1 MTGKRMGRTLR
12 CEALESRSL
21 MAADLVTHNF
31 LQPHDV
37 NDDRLVS
44 PVDAL
49 RLINTLNAP
58 TGSTDAIFADVNDDS
73 KLSPLDAL
81 MVINTLNT
89 QTTTVAAQ
97 QARVTG
103 AQQGISARVEL
114 EVEGAKI
121 EMSIRLLGGSP
132 GSSHPV
138 TLDDIAL
145 GTMTID
151 SKGRGRLDL
160 SRGDDNDKDLPL
172 PPSITQL
179 KPEMVLVIGEL
190 VRSNLASLTG
200 TGGNA
205 GGGGTGGGTG
215 GNNQGSSEWLA
226 TPDVLGT
233 MISKA
238 EYEVEV
244 EAGVTKRKFKVEVE
258 RAAAGTS
265 IPILIDDREVATLVV
280 DSLGE
285 GKITLTTDVRDSDEQ
300 LMPADFPTI
309 NDKSVVSIGGA
320 KGTFR
325 KVG

>member
-1 MTGKRMGRTLR
+1 MGRTLR

-21 MAADLVTHNF
+21 MAADLVNHNF

-44 PVDAL
+44 PADAL
-49 RLINTLNAP
+49 RLINSLNAP
-58 TGSTDAIFADVNDDS
+58 TASVDSIFADVNDDS
-73 KLSPLDAL
+73 KLSPIDAL

-89 QTTTVAAQ
+89 QVVTVAAQ

-114 EVEGAKI
+114 EVEGSKI
-121 EMSIRLLGGSP
+121 EMSIRLLGGAP

-138 TLDDIAL
+138 TLDNISL

-190 VRSNLASLTG
+190 VQSNLASLTG
-200 TGGNA
+200 TGGNT
-205 GGGGTGGGTG
+205 GGGTGGGTG
-215 GNNQGSSEWLA
+215 DNNQGSSEWLA

-244 EAGVTKRKFKVEVE
+244 EGGVTKRKFKVEVE

-265 IPILIDDREVATLVV
+265 IPILIDDRQVATLVV
-280 DSLGE
+280 DSQGE
-285 GKITLTTDVRDSDEQ
+285 GKITLTTQVRDSDET
-300 LMPADFPTI
+300 LMPADFPSI
-309 NDKSVVSIGGA
+309 NDKTVVSIGGA
-320 KGTFR
+320 KGNFR